1 MKNKNSINPKSL
13 KGNDKLDRI
22 KDLMS
27 KMTTIN
33 ESTSRSELE
42 FIKKGADN
50 VIYGIIRENHTYFI
64 KTTNKKSGEL
74 LSEDF
79 NYIGGVQNKYSESY
93 RSYAEAL
100 KHLNMKFE
108 MINENYGIENGLN
121 LFESDGTAFS
131 GGLGFGFVVEEEEK
145 IEEEEKFTLKVP
157 APKTSEKQEEPS
169 MELPVEDEVSSDDM
183 EMDTEEPES
192 EVPSTEE
199 GDVEGGDETKEIQ
212 KMTGKLGQMLRDMV
226 DADPKLE
233 KYVINSILSALHLD
247 DFSEKDLDDIKNK
260 LDGEVEED
268 EDSSD
273 AGEEEMDVE
282 EPASDASEEEIDV
295 EEPAS
300 EEVKKESFVYKK
312 GQLKES
318 FRKKIN
324 ESVCKECVGDGC
336 ENCDY
341 TGLNEELFGGQ
352 KKLDVA
358 EPHGKLTSAD
368 FNKLRTMKSEEYDLD
383 TINSQLRRSG
393 ITPNDEELSNIR
405 GAIDM
410 NKNKKL
416 SSIKS
421 DEYDMNEMDGSGYG
435 LDVADSISADFDDDA
450 DGISNRLDIDDD
462 NDAILDNDDF
472 SDLDIEFMRANAPT
486 KEPSIKPTT
495 TPTIDPGRERR
506 IWKKPTTPGK
516 EDEPRPLPA
525 PKALRRNIRRGY
537 DY

>member
-1 MKNKNSINPKSL
+1 MKNKNTVNPKSL

-27 KMTTIN
+27 KMGTIN

-50 VIYGIIRENHTYFI
+50 VIYGIVRENHTYFI
-64 KTTNKKSGEL
+64 KTTDKKSGEL
-74 LSEDF
+74 LSDDF
-79 NYIGGVQNKYSESY
+79 NYIGGVQNKFNESY

-145 IEEEEKFTLKVP
+145 VEEQEKFTLKVP
-157 APKTSEKQEEPS
+157 APKTAEKQEEPS
-169 MELPVEDEVSSDDM
+169 MELPVEDEVSSEDM
-183 EMDTEEPES
+183 EMDSEEPSLE
-192 EVPSTEE
+192 EPSSEE

-247 DFSEKDLDDIKNK
+247 DFSEEDLDDIKNK

-268 EDSSD
+268 EASSK
-273 AGEEEMDVE
+273 
-282 EPASDASEEEIDV
+282 EEEIPSEDNEEKMDI

-300 EEVKKESFVYKK
+300 EEDGEISKEKEVKEESFVYKK

-318 FRKKIN
+318 FRKKLN
-324 ESVCKECVGDGC
+324 ESVCKECIGDGC
-336 ENCDY
+336 ESCDY

-368 FNKLRTMKSEEYDLD
+368 FKKLRSMKSEEY
-383 TINSQLRRSG
+383 G
-393 ITPNDEELSNIR
+393 
-405 GAIDM
+405 
-410 NKNKKL
+410 
-416 SSIKS
+416 
-421 DEYDMNEMDGSGYG
+421 MNEMDGSGYG

-450 DGISNRLDIDDD
+450 DGIPNRLDIDDD
-462 NDAILDNDDF
+462 NDGILDNDDF
-472 SDLDIEFMRANAPT
+472 SDLDIDFMRASAPT